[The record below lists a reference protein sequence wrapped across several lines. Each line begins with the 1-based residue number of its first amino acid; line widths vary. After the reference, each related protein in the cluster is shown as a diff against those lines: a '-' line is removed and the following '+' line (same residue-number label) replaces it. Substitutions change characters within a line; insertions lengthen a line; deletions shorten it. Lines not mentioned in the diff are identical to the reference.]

1 MLKQNFD
8 VQLSEN
14 EKVPRNKG
22 LFKIQKI
29 PLDFLEWEYNI
40 FRNPLHLKME
50 DSQRLKEKNVFSRP
64 K

>member
-29 PLDFLEWEYNI
+29 PLVYTCRLLGIYQKIMI
-40 FRNPLHLKME
+40 FYFVL
-50 DSQRLKEKNVFSRP
+50 
-64 K
+64 

>member
-29 PLDFLEWEYNI
+29 PLDFFEWEYNI

-50 DSQRLKEKNVFSRP
+50 G
-64 K
+64 